1 MSFITYTII
10 IGLGGPKM
18 LIRFAVENYNS
29 FKERQIFSMVAGKQ
43 TRHPSHCVTVNGKR
57 LLKSSFFFGANAS
70 GKSNFVRALD
80 FMRRVTLIGVK
91 AIRYNDRF
99 FRIDSKYK
107 EKPGIFQIDFIVENI
122 VFSYGFAIN
131 YLTREF
137 CTEWLYRLDS
147 SGKETCIF
155 DRKQGETI
163 ITGLQLNKIS
173 KLRFNIYCEDLKAD
187 ELLLYEIGNKKLDK
201 DSALYDFIVAYEWF
215 KNLIVVYPDS
225 HTHNKNDFF
234 LNPTFDTDSMIDM
247 LRAFDTGIEKITKGK
262 QPAEKAFSFLPEQ
275 VKNDIL
281 DDIEQTM
288 KDNLQNQ
295 ARCKIEIGNYQFEI
309 SIENGEIFAE
319 KIMLN
324 HGNPKELFELSDE
337 SDGTKRLF
345 DLIPLYEFGQKGKII
360 VIDELDRSFH
370 SKLTEEYIKRFFE
383 ITKEHSCQLICTTH
397 DLNLM
402 DLQILRQDEI
412 WFVER
417 ESNHST
423 RIYSLSDYKQR
434 FDKNILND
442 YLIGRYGAI
451 PYFQD
456 NEWQVNDK

>member
-1 MSFITYTII
+1 
-10 IGLGGPKM
+10 M

-383 ITKEHSCQLICTTH
+383 IIKEHSCQLICTTH

-417 ESNHST
+417 ESDHST

>member
-1 MSFITYTII
+1 
-10 IGLGGPKM
+10 M

-417 ESNHST
+417 ESDHST

-456 NEWQVNDK
+456 NEWRVNDK

>member
-1 MSFITYTII
+1 
-10 IGLGGPKM
+10 M

-417 ESNHST
+417 ESDHST

-456 NEWQVNDK
+456 NEWQMNDK

>member
-1 MSFITYTII
+1 
-10 IGLGGPKM
+10 M

-275 VKNDIL
+275 VKNDIW

-417 ESNHST
+417 ESDHST

>member
-1 MSFITYTII
+1 
-10 IGLGGPKM
+10 M

-234 LNPTFDTDSMIDM
+234 LNPTFDTDSMIDI

-417 ESNHST
+417 ESDHST

>member
-1 MSFITYTII
+1 
-10 IGLGGPKM
+10 M

-383 ITKEHSCQLICTTH
+383 IIKEHSCQLICTTH

-417 ESNHST
+417 ESDHST

-456 NEWQVNDK
+456 NEWQMNDK

>member
-1 MSFITYTII
+1 VSFITYTII

-417 ESNHST
+417 ESDHST

>member
-1 MSFITYTII
+1 
-10 IGLGGPKM
+10 M

-57 LLKSSFFFGANAS
+57 LLKSSFFFVANAS

-383 ITKEHSCQLICTTH
+383 IIKEHSCQLICTTH

-417 ESNHST
+417 ESDHST

>member
-1 MSFITYTII
+1 MSFITYTIT

-324 HGNPKELFELSDE
+324 HGNSKELFELSDE

-417 ESNHST
+417 ESDHST

>member
-1 MSFITYTII
+1 MSFITYTIT

-43 TRHPSHCVTVNGKR
+43 TRHPSHCVTVNGKC

-417 ESNHST
+417 ESDHST